1 MIRINLL
8 PQEYRRNSRTSPKVF
23 AAILAAVMVVCGMFG
38 WFGYIYFGDLGVL
51 EVARAEAEE
60 LLAARKKRVSY
71 HDSLVAEKSDYT
83 ERANTIEKIAK
94 SRVLWTEVLDQMID
108 TVNNDGDIDRHMA
121 WFRGMTV
128 KDGDGD
134 KAGPEVSMPGWVQGN
149 DIRRLADFHDDLE
162 QTPFFRWVKKK
173 TLPSG
178 DVQVD
183 NKKKPAEALFFQ
195 LKWDFLPRS
204 KWQFDQ

>member
-8 PQEYRRNSRTSPKVF
+8 PEEYRRSSRTSPKVF
-23 AAILAAVMVVCGMFG
+23 AAILAAVMIVCGMFG

-51 EVARAEAEE
+51 EVARVEAEE
-60 LLAARKKRVSY
+60 LLAARKERVNY
-71 HDSLVAEKSDYT
+71 YDSLVTEKSDYT
-83 ERANTIEKIAK
+83 ERAKTITQIAD

-128 KDGDGD
+128 KDSRSA
-134 KAGPEVSMPGWVQGN
+134 KQGPTVTMPGFVQGN

-162 QTPFFRWVKKK
+162 QTPFYQWVAKK

-183 NKKKPAEALFFQ
+183 KKKKPAESLFFQ
-195 LKWDFLPRS
+195 LKWDFKPLS
-204 KWQFDQ
+204 QWEYDD